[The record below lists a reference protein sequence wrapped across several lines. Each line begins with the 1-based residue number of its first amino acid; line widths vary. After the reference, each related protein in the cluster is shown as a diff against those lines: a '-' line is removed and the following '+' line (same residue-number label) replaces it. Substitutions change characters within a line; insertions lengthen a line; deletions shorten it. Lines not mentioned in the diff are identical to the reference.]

1 MQKNKFICPNIKAIC
16 SGAAKKL
23 MTFGLVAALGS
34 AAIYGNS
41 YGLIAKAQTTFANSY
56 NDTALS
62 QSDIIQDIKASMR
75 RVMNQFALNPSDL
88 CYIIERCYLFSDPS
102 VQREQEEL
110 LGFPGIIDELDK
122 QIINKFGLSNQQL
135 INFVKNMV
143 HFKK

>member
-1 MQKNKFICPNIKAIC
+1 MQKNKFIHEDIKAVC

-23 MTFGLVAALGS
+23 MVFGLVAALGS

-62 QSDIIQDIKASMR
+62 QSDIIQDIKESIR
-75 RVMNQFALNPSDL
+75 SVMNQFALNPSDL
-88 CYIIERCYLFSDPS
+88 CYIIKSCYLFSEPS
-102 VQREQEEL
+102 LQREQEEF
-110 LGFPGIIDELDK
+110 LGFPGIIGEL
-122 QIINKFGLSNQQL
+122 QNQVVNKFGLSNRQL